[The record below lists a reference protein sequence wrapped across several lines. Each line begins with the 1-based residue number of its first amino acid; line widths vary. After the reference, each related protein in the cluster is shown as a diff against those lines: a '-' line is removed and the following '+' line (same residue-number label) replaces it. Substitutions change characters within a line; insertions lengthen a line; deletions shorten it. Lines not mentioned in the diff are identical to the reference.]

1 MSHSSQASPS
11 EAPGSEAPSPKPRR
25 LSPRRRV
32 LTGISVVAI
41 LTLGLFGA
49 STLFDSS
56 NTASALRGHPEKLR
70 PGCTWDSS
78 GYFVQNCKV
87 WSESQQRHVIVQIR
101 ASSGSDSGVYLL
113 DGMRASETRSAWTTD
128 VQAARV
134 YDAKADTT
142 LVMPVGGASSFY
154 TDWDGGAGSNN
165 TIIKQETFL
174 TSELPAYLEKEFGVA
189 RNNNAIVGLSM
200 SGGPAVTLAERHPEQ
215 FKVVQAMSGY
225 YQTDNPIGALGVFAT
240 QSLVSNYV
248 SGIVNM
254 WGKPGG
260 TRWTD
265 NDPSKNVSKLAENG
279 QVLVISSGNGFLTPS
294 ELAKLAPQDQ
304 ISAIA
309 LEILSAVSTVLMQL
323 QAKQSGASVISLPNY
338 GGHTWENWGRAL
350 GDGKG
355 HVLEALRNNPP
366 VTAKTTVVSASGSP
380 DPEAPAKVTMA
391 VKQAAAASPALDASI
406 LAAMESTD
414 AASASS
420 ETPSSSESAAPSEAS
435 ESAAPSSDDVSASVP
450 AAPESAAAESA
461 APAEESAATTGPS
474 GPQLAPSAPPVSEQP
489 ASSTTTTTTQ
499 VR

>member
-1 MSHSSQASPS
+1 MSHPT
-11 EAPGSEAPSPKPRR
+11 ETRRLTTRR
-25 LSPRRRV
+25 LSPRQRI

-49 STLFDSS
+49 SSLLNSS
-56 NTASALRGHPEKLR
+56 NTASALRGHPEILR

-78 GYFVQNCKV
+78 GYYVQNCKV
-87 WSESQQRHVIVQIR
+87 WSESQKREVIVQIR

-134 YDAKADTT
+134 YDAKANTT

-154 TDWDGGAGSNN
+154 TDWDGGAGDKN
-165 TIIKQETFL
+165 TVIKQETFL
-174 TSELPAYLEKEFGVA
+174 TSELPAYLEREFGVA

-254 WGKPGG
+254 WGAPGG

-265 NDPSKNVSKLAENG
+265 NDPSKNVGKLAENG
-279 QVLVISSGNGFLTPS
+279 QVLIISSGNGFLTPT

-355 HVLEALRNNPP
+355 HVLETLRNNPP

-380 DPEAPAKVTMA
+380 DPEGPAKVTMA
-391 VKQAAAASPALDASI
+391 VKNAAAASPALDASV
-406 LAAMESTD
+406 LAALESTD
-414 AASASS
+414 ASSASS
-420 ETPSSSESAAPSEAS
+420 ETPASSESAASSEAS
-435 ESAAPSSDDVSASVP
+435 DSVDPSTDVSTSAP

-461 APAEESAATTGPS
+461 APAEESAAATTEPTV
-474 GPQLAPSAPPVSEQP
+474 PQVEPSAPSVSEQP
-489 ASSTTTTTTQ
+489 APSTATTTTP

>member
-134 YDAKADTT
+134 YDAKADPT
-142 LVMPVGGASSFY
+142 LVLPGGGASSFY
-154 TDWDGGAGSNN
+154 PDWDGGAGSNN

-174 TSELPAYLEKEFGVA
+174 TSELPAYLEEQFGVA

-265 NDPSKNVSKLAENG
+265 NDPSKNVGKLAENG

-391 VKQAAAASPALDASI
+391 VKQAAAASPALDATV
-406 LAAMESTD
+406 LAALESTD
-414 AASASS
+414 ASSPSS
-420 ETPSSSESAAPSEAS
+420 ETSSSESAGPSDAS

-461 APAEESAATTGPS
+461 APAEQSAATTTDPFA
-474 GPQLAPSAPPVSEQP
+474 PEPAPSAPPVSEQP
-489 ASSTTTTTTQ
+489 ASSTTTTTP

>member
-1 MSHSSQASPS
+1 MSHSSQASP
-11 EAPGSEAPSPKPRR
+11 SEAPSPKPRR

-174 TSELPAYLEKEFGVA
+174 TSELPAYLEEQFGVA

-265 NDPSKNVSKLAENG
+265 NDPSKNVGKLAENG

-391 VKQAAAASPALDASI
+391 VKQAVAASPALDATV
-406 LAAMESTD
+406 LAALESTD
-414 AASASS
+414 ASSPSS
-420 ETPSSSESAAPSEAS
+420 ETSSSESAGPSDAS

-461 APAEESAATTGPS
+461 APAEQSAATTTDPS
-474 GPQLAPSAPPVSEQP
+474 APEPAPSAPPVSEQP
-489 ASSTTTTTTQ
+489 ASSTTTTTP